1 VATARP
7 CRTRLTAGWQRC
19 RRGAGGP
26 AGANEHGQLLASVAG
41 APPNAGLVVA
51 VSLRR
56 RWSAQVS
63 HGSQQWQ
70 QTADSGCL
78 QQQQQRRRSRQPPAV
93 ADEAGDAT
101 SQSARACARGQMA
114 PGADRG
120 CPGPGRCARSR
131 ARPQRGRVPRAR
143 AWARARRAP
152 RTNSRRPR
160 TNSATRGG
168 PAAAACRWSRRRP
181 AHRRVP
187 WAPARGLAAAAR
199 VTEPAAAPSCSV
211 APEFRMNSAPFCP
224 QDYPAL
230 HKYCAPGESRPSG
243 ETRERHTAAVFL

>member
-1 VATARP
+1 M
-7 CRTRLTAGWQRC
+7 
-19 RRGAGGP
+19 
-26 AGANEHGQLLASVAG
+26 
-41 APPNAGLVVA
+41 
-51 VSLRR
+51 SLRR

-78 QQQQQRRRSRQPPAV
+78 QQQQQWRRSRQPPAV

-224 QDYPAL
+224 QDYPEL
-230 HKYCAPGESRPSG
+230 NK
-243 ETRERHTAAVFL
+243 

>member
-1 VATARP
+1 MGESAANATGLARP
-7 CRTRLTAGWQRC
+7 AGARVVLGDLTAGWQRC
-19 RRGAGGP
+19 RRVAGGP

-41 APPNAGLVVA
+41 TPPDAGLVVA

-78 QQQQQRRRSRQPPAV
+78 QQQQQRRRSRQPPA
-93 ADEAGDAT
+93 AAGEAGDAT
-101 SQSARACARGQMA
+101 SQHVRACARGQMA

-143 AWARARRAP
+143 AWARARRAT

-168 PAAAACRWSRRRP
+168 PAAAAYRWSRRRP

-199 VTEPAAAPSCSV
+199 VTEPAAAPARRAASL
-211 APEFRMNSAPFCP
+211 RNS
-224 QDYPAL
+224 
-230 HKYCAPGESRPSG
+230 G
-243 ETRERHTAAVFL
+243 